1 VSRNV
6 LLDVDPGCDDAVMLA
21 MGLGSS
27 DLDVVGVTTV
37 AGNATVEQTTHN
49 ALAVLAMAGRTDVPV
64 AMGCD
69 RPLVDSL
76 TTAEWIHGEG
86 GIRGELPSPAAEPV
100 EASAPEFIVEQCREH
115 GGDLTLVAVGPMTNV
130 AVALAIEPSIPD
142 LVDSLVLMGGAAMT
156 AGNATP
162 VAEANFHNDPEAA
175 SRVLQAGRP
184 AMVGLD
190 VTNSATVD
198 PGYVDGLRE
207 LSPAGA
213 TVAEW
218 FDYPEAVVQ
227 FTEDGRPAIHDAAV
241 VADLLGDV
249 LTFEPYYAEVD
260 TSAGPSRGS
269 VVCDQHGVTGN
280 DPTVDVATDIDV
292 PAFRSAL
299 ERGVD
304 GFLEACSA

>member
-6 LLDVDPGCDDAVMLA
+6 LLDVDPGCDDAVA
-21 MGLGSS
+21 MGLALAS
-27 DLDVVGVTTV
+27 DELDVVGVTTV
-37 AGNATVEQTTHN
+37 AGNTTVENATRN
-49 ALAVLAMAGRTDVPV
+49 ALAVLTLFNRTDVPV
-64 AMGCD
+64 AAGCG
-69 RPLVDSL
+69 RPLAHDL
-76 TTAEWIHGEG
+76 ETAEEIHGDG
-86 GIRGELPSPAAEPV
+86 GISGNLPEPDTEPV

-130 AVALAIEPSIPD
+130 AVALAIEPSIPN